1 MRDLLQSY
9 LEENIKVNPPL
20 NDFFY
25 YDKFLNLKHIQPDI
39 YSESFYNK
47 LFKIDEK
54 YYDILKDKKDKTFDE
69 EILYHIVNHDIKMET
84 EYEIYMYMP
93 VNLLD
98 NILTDYVTDSSGG
111 GNYIFNTSSD
121 YECFMKRLKSI
132 PKITESI
139 IEKMKDGIKKKITL
153 YEKTVTYMINN
164 INDILKNKSYLHK
177 KKSSKTNQLN
187 NHIDEYLVK
196 SLEKFLFFLRDEYYI
211 HSSKKLGLYQYKG
224 GKSAYLDLI
233 RYSTFKDITPEI
245 LMKVGEKEVKRLTNE
260 KLKIQKKLK
269 VCDINSYV
277 KENKEFYYNDKKSIL
292 RDLKKIQKRVQTE
305 VYSKYFHGQLKD
317 KDMYDIKSTPVES
330 NHAIAYY
337 ISSDLKNKKRGTFY
351 INTSKPENVNKHEL
365 YVLSLHE
372 GIPGHH
378 YEINYHLKSNK
389 HDLLKFHN
397 FVGYTEGW
405 GLYCEGLGEYD
416 NDIERYFKIQYD
428 IHRSLRLIIDTGIHY
443 FGWDYDKCFQKMK
456 DNLTFSDEQ
465 INKELLRYID
475 LPGQAITYKVGE
487 KTISYLREILMKK
500 GIHIQDF
507 HEIIMRIGPC
517 PLEIML
523 DKILNNVK

>member
-1 MRDLLQSY
+1 
-9 LEENIKVNPPL
+9 
-20 NDFFY
+20 
-25 YDKFLNLKHIQPDI
+25 
-39 YSESFYNK
+39 
-47 LFKIDEK
+47 
-54 YYDILKDKKDKTFDE
+54 
-69 EILYHIVNHDIKMET
+69 
-84 EYEIYMYMP
+84 MP

-98 NILTDYVTDSSGG
+98 NILIDYVTDCGG
-111 GNYIFNTSSD
+111 DGNYLFNTPLD
-121 YECFMKRLKSI
+121 YECFIKRLKSL
-132 PKITESI
+132 PKITHSI
-139 IEKMKDGIKKKITL
+139 IEKMKDGIKNKKTL

-177 KKSSKTNQLN
+177 KKSSKTNKLN
-187 NHIDEYLVK
+187 KYINDYLVK
-196 SLEKFLFFLRDEYYI
+196 NLEKFLFFLRDEYYK
-211 HSSKKLGLYQYKG
+211 HTSKKFGLYQYKG
-224 GKSAYLDLI
+224 GKSAYLELI
-233 RYSTFKDITPEI
+233 RYSTFKDITPDI
-245 LMKVGEKEVKRLTNE
+245 LMDVGKKELDRLTKE
-260 KLKIQKKLK
+260 KINIQKKLK

-277 KENKEFYYNDKKSIL
+277 KKNKSFYYNDKKSIL
-292 RDLKKIQKRVQTE
+292 TDLKNIQKRVKND
-305 VYSKYFHGQLKD
+305 VYSKYFHGILQD
-317 KDMYDIKSTPVES
+317 EDMYDIKSTPVES

-337 ISSDLKNKKRGTFY
+337 ISSDLKNSKKGRFY
-351 INTSKPENVNKHEL
+351 INTSKPETVNKYEL

-378 YEINYHLKSNK
+378 YEINYHLKSEK

-405 GLYCEGLGEYD
+405 GLYCEGLGDYE

-428 IHRSLRLIIDTGIHY
+428 IHRSLRLIVDTGIHY

-487 KTISYLREILMKK
+487 KTILYLRDILMKQ
-500 GIHIQDF
+500 GLSIQDF
-507 HEIIMRIGPC
+507 HEIIMKIGPC

-523 DKILNNVK
+523 DKILNNIK